1 MLFSFSVVSIS
12 LPGFPVLQHARL
24 AACQAS
30 LSFTI
35 SWSLLKVMSIESMT
49 PPCCQDTRLQRRN
62 RVPSS
67 ASPWAGRGPAC
78 LAQLT
83 TQGWAPRR
91 SPLPQTLGFLSSET
105 QLGMRRGGCEVLEPV
120 PHPGSQWSLTLGS
133 SGQGHHHSSHYSS
146 HCNKTRAREPARLRP
161 GVGGTG

>member
-1 MLFSFSVVSIS
+1 MTPKKKQHPFVVVYLLSCVQLFATT
-12 LPGFPVLQHARL
+12 PWT
-24 AACQAS
+24 AAHQAP
-30 LSFTI
+30 LSFTL
-35 SWSLLKVMSIESMT
+35 SWSLLKVMSVESMT
-49 PPCCQDTRLQRRN
+49 PPCCQGTRLQSRN

-67 ASPWAGRGPAC
+67 TSSWAGQGPAC

-105 QLGMRRGGCEVLEPV
+105 QLGVCGGGHEILEPV

-133 SGQGHHHSSHYSS
+133 SGQGHHRSTHYSS
-146 HCNKTRAREPARLRP
+146 H
-161 GVGGTG
+161 